1 MSCEGHALSEG
12 NEIVSEPAR
21 RTGRGRRR
29 LAPDQD
35 SSALTSATKADI
47 IETATREFVKNG
59 FAGAS
64 INVIAAATHTSKRM
78 LYYHFRSKVGLYR
91 AVLEAAY
98 ERMAS
103 AEPGGSLDGMPP
115 MEALRRYAEEAFD
128 MHLNNEDFVSLVMA
142 ENLNEAA
149 VIRDSAPIR
158 SRITGNLSRLESIWK
173 LGCEEGVMRADIRL
187 IDLYLAITAI
197 SFSTIS
203 NRATLRVSLGIDLG
217 DPTELK
223 FRRKLVADVACAY
236 AAKPLAAPL

>member
-1 MSCEGHALSEG
+1 MSEE
-12 NEIVSEPAR
+12 NEISNRLAR
-21 RTGRGRRR
+21 RPGPGRRK

-35 SSALTSATKADI
+35 TDSLTSATKANI
-47 IETATREFVKNG
+47 ITVATREFVKNG
-59 FAGAS
+59 FGGAS

-78 LYYHFRSKVGLYR
+78 LYYHFGSKEGLYR

-103 AEPGGSLDGMPP
+103 AEPGANLEGKKP
-115 MEALRRYAEEAFD
+115 MLALHRYAEEAFD
-128 MHLNNEDFVSLVMA
+128 MHLNNEDFVRLVMA

-158 SRITGNLSRLESIWK
+158 SRVTGNLARLESIWK
-173 LGCEEGVMRADIRL
+173 RGTSEGTMRDDIRL

-203 NRATLRVSLGIDLG
+203 NRATLKVSLGIDLG
-217 DPTELK
+217 DQQEIAL
-223 FRRKLVADVACAY
+223 RRKLVAEVACAY
-236 AAKPLAAPL
+236 AAKRPASTI